1 MESLTNGHLHY
12 TLSFMILETIEQYYT
27 WALIAI
33 LLLNFSQRK
42 IPNSQKKRFAT
53 IYLAALLLIFEVGV
67 VTILTRGLPQ
77 KLAWLDLAL
86 CLGLLY
92 IFREKAWPFRLHCVE
107 CNVKLDINHIIGHD
121 DNLCQ
126 ECYYKAHPEEAAAEE
141 EKKRLDSLD
150 NPQDEAGPLVV
161 PDTVAEI
168 DWDLWDPKEICVITY
183 LFENDQVLLID
194 KKRGLG
200 TGLVNAPGGHIEMD
214 ETATE
219 AAIREF
225 KEETELDIIDPVLVG
240 RLDFQFKDGL
250 SERGYVF
257 FAHSYKGIPKE
268 TEEAR
273 PFWCSVAEMPYDR
286 MWEDDQHWL
295 PLALEGKKF
304 EGRFIFDDQKM
315 VDKIITIEEDE
326 NE

>member
-1 MESLTNGHLHY
+1 
-12 TLSFMILETIEQYYT
+12 MILETIEQYYT

-67 VTILTRGLPQ
+67 VTILTRGWPQ
-77 KLAWLDLAL
+77 KLAFLDLAICAAL
-86 CLGLLY
+86 FY
-92 IFREKAWPFRLHCVE
+92 FFREKAWPFRFHCVN
-107 CNVKLDINHIIGHD
+107 CNEKLDMNHIIGHD

-126 ECYYKAHPEEAAAEE
+126 KCYYEAHPEEAAKEE
-141 EKKRLDSLD
+141 EKNKKLEPEQSSETLGL
-150 NPQDEAGPLVV
+150 QDI
-161 PDTVAEI
+161 PDTVSEI
-168 DWDLWDPKEICVITY
+168 DWDIWEPREVCVITY

-200 TGLVNAPGGHIEMD
+200 TGLVNAPGGHIELD
-214 ETATE
+214 ETAKE

-225 KEETELDIIDPVLVG
+225 KEETELDITDPIMAG
-240 RLDFQFKDGL
+240 RLDFQFKDSL
-250 SERGYVF
+250 SERAYVF
-257 FAHSYKGIPKE
+257 FAHTYRGTPKE

-273 PFWCSVAEMPYDR
+273 PFWCPVSEIPYEK
-286 MWEDDQHWL
+286 MWEDDQYWL

-315 VDKIITIEEDE
+315 LDKSITVEEED